1 VIHLRHTVLFALPI
15 LVVAGPYLPIVS
27 LGGFNLFASRA
38 IVLIC
43 TVAPFV
49 VRGGTRRPRGPVST
63 LLAVSTLWVIW
74 GLMSIFWVAGPSG
87 LDGVI
92 RGVAVVTLGG
102 LTSVALWHL
111 KADSDRGLGY
121 LLAGWTAATIGA
133 AAIGFWELATGNH
146 LPGYWVTT
154 QPERVLRLI
163 VIATFGNANNY
174 GAFLVLTTPIL
185 LFHLGTR
192 GGGRRLATI
201 LLPISFLMAVL
212 TTSRLAVIAVS
223 IVLLAHLFMS
233 HTGRFRTIM
242 LITAVALLG
251 SATLRS
257 VSIDIPLLLEAAR
270 VVQTGVSLEGSNLI
284 RLNLSLAGIDM
295 LAESN
300 GVGVGPGGY
309 AELMSGGYSGFE
321 TAGFT
326 QPHNW
331 WIEILAEFGVVVF
344 LGFTCTLMAW
354 LARGARA
361 LRHEDQR
368 GRLGLLL
375 VTGIVAY
382 GMAGLASSSYLA
394 DSTNWLF
401 VGTLA
406 MIGTNLQ
413 ASRGVYES
421 RRAVSSVAHE

>member
-111 KADSDRGLGY
+111 KADSD
-121 LLAGWTAATIGA
+121 
-133 AAIGFWELATGNH
+133 
-146 LPGYWVTT
+146 
-154 QPERVLRLI
+154 ERVLRLI

-331 WIEILAEFGVVVF
+331 WIEILAEFGVVVL